1 MWKNTKYYVI
11 ALAIIY
17 AGAIVSTG
25 FQLLEAEFPN
35 IHPLSK
41 LAANLSGVSVGGF
54 IMVLGFLRDSRLD
67 DERKRTDLERERAD
81 RAISR
86 AERAEAELERLRAQF
101 QPAAVLYRIQRL
113 EELNGIANANRAA
126 ADGAEQANRG
136 E

>member
-17 AGAIVSTG
+17 AGALVSTG

-54 IMVLGFLRDSRLD
+54 IMVLGFLRDNRLD
-67 DERKRTDLERERAD
+67 EERKRTDLERERAD
-81 RAISR
+81 RALLR

-101 QPAAVLYRIQRL
+101 QPAAMLDRIQRL
-113 EELNGIANANRAA
+113 EELNGIAGADRADANG
-126 ADGAEQANRG
+126 ADSANRG
-136 E
+136 A

>member
-101 QPAAVLYRIQRL
+101 QPAAVLDRIQRL

>member
-101 QPAAVLYRIQRL
+101 QPAAVLDRIQRL
-113 EELNGIANANRAA
+113 EEINGIANANRAD
-126 ADGAEQANRG
+126 ADGADQANRG